1 MVLVIVTK
9 IITIITIIKGLGFRG
24 LGFRGNSNIND
35 NDSSICNH
43 KSINNNHRNNTI
55 NNINRSTILIVTRE
69 SSLILLHGQAPLD
82 VLDWRCQE
90 SRSRCASIVQTSQAP
105 LVPP

>member
-1 MVLVIVTK
+1 MFLVI
-9 IITIITIIKGLGFRG
+9 IISITIIIIIIG

-35 NDSSICNH
+35 NNSSICNH
-43 KSINNNHRNNTI
+43 KSINNNHRNNNI
-55 NNINRSTILIVTRE
+55 NNVNISTILIVTRE